1 MDFGRFE
8 ELRSAIRTLIDK
20 YRALKFRNLRLEQEN
35 SELKD
40 RLKHVENMMAEM
52 DLKVIEELKAEN
64 ERLRSE
70 RDAVKKRLQRL
81 IAELEQVQFN

>member
-35 SELKD
+35 KELKD